1 MKTTMPSL
9 YPVMDILT
17 DTHDTKTF
25 LFGLPADAALGVFA
39 GDYLYVHVMI
49 DGKSGKGPNMPFL
62 LSGASG
68 FLDLTVEHH
77 ETGIILK
84 YLRNQGVM
92 IQW

>member
-25 LFGLPADAALGVFA
+25 RFGLPADVTLGMFP
-39 GDYLYVHVMI
+39 GDYLSVHVMI
-49 DGKSGKGPNMPFL
+49 DSKYGKVLNMPSL

-68 FLDLTVEHH
+68 FIDLTVEHH
-77 ETGIILK
+77 NTGII
-84 YLRNQGVM
+84 
-92 IQW
+92 

>member
-1 MKTTMPSL
+1 MPSL

-25 LFGLPADAALGVFA
+25 RFGLPADVTLGMFP
-39 GDYLYVHVMI
+39 GDYLSVHVMI
-49 DGKSGKGPNMPFL
+49 DSKYGKVLNMPSL

-68 FLDLTVEHH
+68 FIDLTVEHH
-77 ETGIILK
+77 NTGIILK
-84 YLRNQGVM
+84 YLRNQGVT

>member
-25 LFGLPADAALGVFA
+25 RFGLPADVTLGMFP

-49 DGKSGKGPNMPFL
+49 DSKYGKVPNLPSL

-68 FLDLTVEHH
+68 FIDLTVEHH
-77 ETGIILK
+77 NTGIILK
-84 YLRNQGVM
+84 YLRNQGVT